1 MGNLNLAFIYLNQE
15 QKIQESEVRDSSSP
29 LLSMVYSSLEDSMS
43 LRHDPIRTLI
53 IIISK

>member
-43 LRHDPIRTLI
+43 LRQDPIRTLI